1 MDRLVVIIVIGIVMI
16 MLIMDNPAQG
26 MYQPAH
32 WTGWLSDWASM
43 LGTLR
48 VDIIM
53 MLIIMIIMT
62 TIIMMIIIHNRLEH
76 GIMPDGKLGTTV
88 ATNDNDY
95 SAFYQETG
103 AGRCCFGL

>member
-1 MDRLVVIIVIGIVMI
+1 MTMMI
-16 MLIMDNPAQG
+16 MENPAQG

-53 MLIIMIIMT
+53 LMITMIIMIIMM